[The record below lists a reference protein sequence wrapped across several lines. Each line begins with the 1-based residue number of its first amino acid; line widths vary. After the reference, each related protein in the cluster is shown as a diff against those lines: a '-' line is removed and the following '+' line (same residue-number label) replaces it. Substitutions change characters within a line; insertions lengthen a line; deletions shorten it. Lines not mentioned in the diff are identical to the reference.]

1 MNSFGMDKFTVE
13 IDDVLRPIVPD
24 FLGSRSNDC
33 ILIQQLLG
41 EGDYDQ
47 IRLLAHR
54 MKGTGGSYGFDA
66 ISEIGEIIE
75 TASLAADR
83 ETIRTQIQR
92 LEDYLERVSVV
103 YVQL

>member
-1 MNSFGMDKFTVE
+1 MNSIGMDKITVE

-24 FLGSRSNDC
+24 FIGSRRNDC

-75 TASLAADR
+75 TASLAADP
-83 ETIRTQIQR
+83 ETILAQLQR
-92 LEDYLERVSVV
+92 LTEYLERVSVV
-103 YVQL
+103 YV

>member
-1 MNSFGMDKFTVE
+1 MNNNGRDNFAVE

-24 FLGSRSNDC
+24 FLESRRNDC
-33 ILIQQLLG
+33 ILIQQFLG
-41 EGDYDQ
+41 EKDYDQ

-54 MKGTGGSYGFDA
+54 MKGTGGSYGFDE

-75 TASLAADR
+75 TASLAADP
-83 ETIRTQIQR
+83 ETIRAQLQR
-92 LEDYLERVSVV
+92 LTEYLERVSVV

>member
-1 MNSFGMDKFTVE
+1 MNDNVRDNFTVE

-24 FLGSRSNDC
+24 FIRCRNDDC
-33 ILIQQLLG
+33 ILIRQLLSKG
-41 EGDYDQ
+41 NYDD
-47 IRLLAHR
+47 IRLLGHR

-75 TASLAADR
+75 TASLEADQ
-83 ETIRTQIQR
+83 ETIRVQLQR
-92 LEDYLERVSVV
+92 LEDYLKRVSVV